1 METFA
6 GMVWLRTFADFMRQ
20 KKKKKSF
27 IFPVSTLIGSKYD
40 NLKVV
45 MRGRKIS
52 RGYKSRYYLTRW
64 IAWILDWF
72 RIIEEKRYGQ
82 TIEEL
87 SIDKPP
93 IFIIGFW
100 RSGTTLLH
108 NMLCQNPD
116 FGFVNTFQAVFP
128 NHVLLNQG
136 WLKGVA
142 QLLMPDKRPGD
153 NVELN
158 FAYPQEEEIALGN
171 LQALSFYYFF
181 YFPQDTQE
189 FIDKSLLFKDVS
201 EEEMQSWEESYVNL
215 IKTAL
220 YNTNGKQ
227 FISKNPPNTFRIKE
241 ILKMFPNAKFIYI
254 ERDMYE
260 TIYSFIRFTQAVRKG
275 IKHHVYD
282 KEKQDELLIKLYRL
296 LHEKYQEDKTAIP
309 DGQLVE
315 VKFEEFEKN
324 KMKEMERIY
333 KTLHI
338 EGFEEYAPKM
348 KAYLEEL
355 GDYQRKKHPIDK
367 AFIEKV
373 DKVMAEV

>member
-1 METFA
+1 
-6 GMVWLRTFADFMRQ
+6 MRQ
-20 KKKKKSF
+20 KKKQKSF
-27 IFPVSTLIGSKYD
+27 IFPVSTLIGSNYE
-40 NLKVV
+40 NLKFV

-72 RIIEEKRYGQ
+72 RIIEEKKYGQ
-82 TIEEL
+82 TIEEI

-136 WLKGVA
+136 WLKSVA

-189 FIDKSLLFKDVS
+189 FIDKSLFFNNVT
-201 EEEMQSWEESYVNL
+201 EEEMKSWEDNYINL

-241 ILKMFPNAKFIYI
+241 ILKMFPDAKFIYI

-275 IKHHVYD
+275 IQHHVYN
-282 KEKQDELLIKLYRL
+282 KEKQDELLIRLYKL
-296 LHEKYQEDKTAIP
+296 LHEKYQKDKSAIP
-309 DGQLVE
+309 AGQLIE
-315 VKFEEFEKN
+315 VRFEEFEKK

-333 KTLHI
+333 KTLNI
-338 EGFEEYAPKM
+338 EGFEKYAPKM
-348 KAYLEEL
+348 KAYLEDL
-355 GDYQRKKHPIDK
+355 GEYQRKKHPIDK
-367 AFIEKV
+367 EFMRKV
-373 DKVMAEV
+373 DKVMSEE